1 MGDAVTGEGQG
12 RRVGRPDPTIAMKPL
27 RHVSLLSLCAVAC
40 ACASDD
46 AARRDASNPA
56 LAEVPLEAEAD
67 DWNAQLLFDNGDTG
81 IWTVK
86 SFQVFDQLAQR
97 EVVGLDDEGTCW
109 VLVGYSGKWTPLERV
124 HDGKWL
130 GGLTHGDVDPRIEG
144 AELYTGGQGG
154 NLYQLTTHRQG
165 ALDARL
171 IAHFPGEELHTIVQG
186 ELDPRSPGPELLV
199 FTRPGS
205 LYRVAPTGDDGR
217 FEVEP
222 LGVLDGRVRDAVV
235 LRSVDGASAEVAT
248 VSRAGALELLRLD
261 ESGAKW
267 TTLHEA
273 QVGMGRIALGAS
285 EPPVLYTTL
294 DDGRI
299 ARHARAPDGTWSS
312 EVILIDE
319 QGPRGLAAGRFHE
332 DPEVETVALFGY
344 GREVRLLSRR
354 PGEAWAV
361 ETLFVDRDKGH
372 WLSACEIDG
381 RNGTRELI
389 GSGYGGRIFLLSRP
403 PGYGL

>member
-1 MGDAVTGEGQG
+1 MTGRKRG
-12 RRVGRPDPTIAMKPL
+12 RRVGRPNPTIDMTSL
-27 RHVSLLSLCAVAC
+27 RHGLLLFLCALAGSCV
-40 ACASDD
+40 SDD
-46 AARRDASNPA
+46 AARRAASNPA
-56 LAEVPLEAEAD
+56 LNEVSLDTEAG

-97 EVVGLDDEGTCW
+97 EVVGLDDDGTCW

-130 GGLTHGDVDPRIEG
+130 GGLAHGDVDPRVEG

-154 NLYQLTTHRQG
+154 NLYQLVAYRHG

-186 ELDPRSPGPELLV
+186 ELDPRSAGPELLV
-199 FTRPGS
+199 FTRPGA
-205 LYRVAPTGDDGR
+205 LYRVTPTGNDGR
-217 FEVEP
+217 FEVER
-222 LGVLDGRVRDAVV
+222 LEVLDGRVRDAVLV
-235 LRSVDGASAEVAT
+235 AGADGASAEVAT
-248 VSRAGALELLRLD
+248 VSRAGALELLRLGED
-261 ESGAKW
+261 GPQW
-267 TTLHEA
+267 TTLHAA
-273 QVGMGRIALGAS
+273 QVGMGRIALGSS

-299 ARHARAPDGTWSS
+299 ARHARAADGSWSS
-312 EVILIDE
+312 EVIHIDV

-344 GREVRLLSRR
+344 GREVRLLSRA
-354 PGEAWAV
+354 PGEAWEV

-381 RNGTRELI
+381 RNGTRELV